1 MDLLGRLEEVR
12 GIFRPSWGWGDTCGA
27 EMGDARSTRAP
38 PHPLPAAV
46 QTGSQEGVCH
56 GGALD
61 PAGGTC
67 VYFDKH
73 LVTEVES
80 AFNVGDSDL
89 YLKVGWCSQVAGGCV
104 SEPLKSPHEGGAT
117 RVALGQP
124 RESLK
129 IWDRASAL
137 LKGNSGG
144 DPA

>member
-1 MDLLGRLEEVR
+1 MPGAPGPLLTLSLLQSKQALRKGFVTLVC
-12 GIFRPSWGWGDTCGA
+12 PCQ
-27 EMGDARSTRAP
+27 
-38 PHPLPAAV
+38 AV
-46 QTGSQEGVCH
+46 VTH
-56 GGALD
+56 RGALD

-67 VYFDKH
+67 VSFDKH

-117 RVALGQP
+117 RLALGQP